1 MAQNYGL
8 GRGLSSLIPNK
19 KNPSI
24 SQSEKINQ
32 PQDDFNYF
40 GGNVL
45 PKDEKSDEGKR
56 LGGDD
61 KKLIREIE
69 LEKIVPNPHQPR
81 NFFDEEKLKELAM
94 SIKEHGIIQPIIVSP
109 KGDKFEIVAGERRF
123 QSAKLAGLL
132 RIPAIVRKTEE
143 KEKLELA
150 IVENIQRQNLNPIE
164 EAKSYF
170 KLMEEF
176 DLEQEEIAQKMGK
189 SRSAIANKI
198 RMLNLPLEI
207 QKALAEGKITEGHAK
222 SILAV
227 SGAEKQ
233 RALYE
238 LILKNKWTVRQTEE
252 KTKEVSVRSHNRK
265 IVIDPE
271 TKQLEDELAQALG
284 TKVKIKKSGGGG
296 KILIEYYSQEE
307 LGSLLDKIKK

>member
-8 GRGLSSLIPNK
+8 GRGLASLIPSK

-24 SQSEKINQ
+24 SGDEKIEQ
-32 PQDDFNYF
+32 PQEDFNYF
-40 GGNVL
+40 GGSVL
-45 PKDEKSDEGKR
+45 SKNEKNG
-56 LGGDD
+56 LVGDD
-61 KKLIREIE
+61 KNLICEIE

-81 NFFDEEKLKELAM
+81 IFFDEEKLKELAM

-109 KGDKFEIVAGERRF
+109 KGDKYEIIAGERRF

-132 RIPAIVRKTEE
+132 RVPAIVRKTEE

-164 EAKSYF
+164 EAKSYL
-170 KLMEEF
+170 KLTEEF
-176 DLEQEEIAQKMGK
+176 DLDQEEIAQKMGK
-189 SRSAIANKI
+189 SRSVIANKI
-198 RMLNLPLEI
+198 RILNLPLEI

-238 LILKNKWTVRQTEE
+238 LIIKNKWTVRQTEE

-265 IVIDPE
+265 IVIDLE
-271 TKQLEDELAQALG
+271 IKQLEDEWTQILG

-307 LGSLLDKIKK
+307 LVSLLDKIKK